1 MIQICQVFEFDKG
14 VFLRGNDFSFID
26 VFVSGLKRFRVNGP
40 IVVGQKRHC
49 LACKAAKNQFFRF
62 FFLPEF
68 FQFIRSAGMKG
79 EKNPS

>member
-26 VFVSGLKRFRVNGP
+26 VFVSGLKRFQVNGP
-40 IVVGQKRHC
+40 ILVGQKRHC
-49 LACKAAKNQFFRF
+49 LAWKAAQNHRF

-68 FQFIRSAGMKG
+68 FQFIRKWQV
-79 EKNPS
+79 